1 MRFVGW
7 FEIVTGVAIAGL
19 WAMLLTTGQV
29 PELTEGRRDILFH
42 IGAEFLTA
50 LLLIVAG
57 IAILTVGSQVATVF
71 AALAAG
77 SLLYTTIN
85 SPGYYA
91 DLGEWAVVA
100 MFMVLAAATVTT
112 ATVLIRSVSS

>member
-7 FEIVTGVAIAGL
+7 FEIATGVAIAGL
-19 WAMLLTTGQV
+19 WAMLLATGQV

-42 IGAEFLTA
+42 IGAELLTA
-50 LLLIVAG
+50 LLLVAAG
-57 IAILTVGSQVATVF
+57 IAVLTVGTQVATVL

-91 DLGEWAVVA
+91 DLGEWVVVA
-100 MFMVLAAATVTT
+100 MFTVLAAATV
-112 ATVLIRSVSS
+112 ATVAVLVRSVSP